1 MACVSNIPL
10 LQAIGAEAAR
20 FAVRAIFF
28 SLAGICALVGCILA
42 RRKLRRRYFD
52 RLAAAEFYVRQ
63 NWERIL
69 SGEISADNWRAAHDD
84 AEAITSLTL
93 DRLDA
98 SKSPAECAKLL
109 VFLRGSGLLDRI
121 MLDARR
127 LRKWRREVALV
138 RLGRTRA
145 PEAVP
150 ILVSALDDPRPGTQ
164 LAAVRG
170 LARTGLSTAAEA
182 MLERIVTGELAIEA
196 TSLLNA
202 LMICTRENPRLLL
215 PYLYVAKGPTREVL
229 ARVMAE
235 TASLAL
241 GDDLLLLTHDS
252 SAEVRASVARA
263 LAHADFAFAFAALD
277 RLAADPEWFVRL
289 RAVTS
294 LGHFR
299 EPRALP
305 ALLRGICDRSRHVR
319 QRAAEALACMPHSG
333 EVLRE
338 VLATNDGYALQA
350 FIAELDRVGEFHNLA
365 AALHLSAESATDT
378 SVAFESR
385 RLLRA
390 LEAGAEKLGSMMRIP
405 ALQKVPPQTHDEVVG
420 AGVFNRPADGQTSA
434 RQNTSS
440 PTMPATEKAC
450 RDRHIQ
456 PTHSPAKASLQST
469 PSAAH
474 KDEQQIAHSP
484 ARSA

>member
-1 MACVSNIPL
+1 MAATPREFTAHLMAYASNIPL

-20 FAVRAIFF
+20 FVVRAIVF
-28 SLAGICALVGCILA
+28 SIAGLFALIGFILA

-69 SGEISADNWRAAHDD
+69 SGAIPADDWRAAHDD

-98 SKSPAECAKLL
+98 SKSAPECAKLL

-127 LRKWRREVALV
+127 LRGWRREVALV

-150 ILVSALDDPRPGTQ
+150 ILVSALDDPRPATQ

-170 LARTGLSTAAEA
+170 LARTGLATAAEA

-215 PYLYVAKGPTREVL
+215 PYLYVAKGSVREVI

-241 GDDLLLLTHDS
+241 GDDLLLLTHDPS
-252 SAEVRASVARA
+252 PEVRASVARA
-263 LAHADFAFAFAALD
+263 LAHADFGFAFAALD
-277 RLAADPEWFVRL
+277 RLASDPEWFVRL

-294 LGHFR
+294 LGTFG
-299 EPRALP
+299 EARALP

-319 QRAAEALACMPHSG
+319 QRAAEALARMPYSG
-333 EVLRE
+333 EVLSE
-338 VLATNDGYALQA
+338 VLGTGDSYALQA
-350 FIAELDRVGEFHNLA
+350 FIAELDRAGEFDNLV
-365 AALHLSAESATDT
+365 AALTLSAESCTDP
-378 SVAFESR
+378 AADGESR
-385 RLLRA
+385 RLLDA
-390 LEAGAEKLGSMMRIP
+390 LAAGAEKLGAMMRIP
-405 ALQKVPPQTHDEVVG
+405 VLQKAPPQ
-420 AGVFNRPADGQTSA
+420 P
-434 RQNTSS
+434 
-440 PTMPATEKAC
+440 
-450 RDRHIQ
+450 IQ
-456 PTHSPAKASLQST
+456 PPRETLPQRTAPVREREAPQKV
-469 PSAAH
+469 AH
-474 KDEQQIAHSP
+474 MP

>member
-1 MACVSNIPL
+1 MACAFDIPI

-20 FAVRAIFF
+20 FVVRAIVF
-28 SLAGICALVGCILA
+28 SIAGIFALVGFILA
-42 RRKLRRRYFD
+42 RRRLRRRYFD

-69 SGEISADNWRAAHDD
+69 SGEISADDWRAAHDD

-98 SKSPAECAKLL
+98 SKNASECAKLL
-109 VFLRGSGLLDRI
+109 IFLRGSGLLDRI

-127 LRKWRREVALV
+127 LRGWRREVALV

-150 ILVSALDDPRPGTQ
+150 ILVSALDDPRPATQ

-170 LARTGLSTAAEA
+170 LARTGLATAAEA
-182 MLERIVTGELAIEA
+182 MLERIVSGELVIEA
-196 TSLLNA
+196 VSLLNA
-202 LMICTRENPRLLL
+202 LMICTRDNPRLLL
-215 PYLYVAKGPTREVL
+215 PYLYVGKGSVREVL

-241 GDDLLLLTHDS
+241 GDDLLLLAHDS
-252 SAEVRASVARA
+252 SPEVRASVARA
-263 LAHADFAFAFAALD
+263 LAHADFGFAFAALD
-277 RLAADPEWFVRL
+277 RLVADSEWFVRL

-299 EPRALP
+299 DARALP
-305 ALLRGICDRSRHVR
+305 ALLRGICDQSRHVR
-319 QRAAEALACMPHSG
+319 QRAAEALAHMPHSG

-338 VLATNDGYALQA
+338 VLGTADGYALQA
-350 FIAELDRVGEFHNLA
+350 FIAELDCAGEFANLV
-365 AALHLSAESATDT
+365 AALHLSAEST
-378 SVAFESR
+378 SDPSTSGESR
-385 RLLRA
+385 RLLSA
-390 LEAGAEKLGSMMRIP
+390 LEAGAEKLGAMMRIP
-405 ALQKVPPQTHDEVVG
+405 ALQKTEHPFEQKEEIKPLQPSEQQFSAPSTQASSQAPPQ
-420 AGVFNRPADGQTSA
+420 RPAPS
-434 RQNTSS
+434 
-440 PTMPATEKAC
+440 
-450 RDRHIQ
+450 RDRE
-456 PTHSPAKASLQST
+456 
-469 PSAAH
+469 PSNNVPQ
-474 KDEQQIAHSP
+474 KLAHSP

>member
-1 MACVSNIPL
+1 MAYGSDIPL
-10 LQAIGAEAAR
+10 LQAIGAEAAK
-20 FAVRAIFF
+20 FVFRAIIF
-28 SLAGICALVGCILA
+28 SVAGIFGLVGFILG

-52 RLAAAEFYVRQ
+52 RLAGAEFYVRQ

-69 SGEISADNWRAAHDD
+69 SGEISADDWRAAHDD
-84 AEAITSLTL
+84 AEAITALTL

-98 SKSPAECAKLL
+98 STDARECAKLL
-109 VFLRGSGLLDRI
+109 TFLRGAGLLDRM
-121 MLDARR
+121 MLEARR
-127 LRKWRREVALV
+127 SRGWRREVALV

-150 ILVSALDDPRPGTQ
+150 ILVAALDDPRGATQ

-170 LARTGLSTAAEA
+170 LARTGLAIAAEA

-202 LMICTRENPRLLL
+202 LMICTRDNPRLLL
-215 PYLYVAKGPTREVL
+215 PYLYVAKGAVREVL

-263 LAHADFAFAFAALD
+263 LAHAEFGFAFAALD
-277 RLAADPEWFVRL
+277 RLASDPEWFVRL

-294 LGHFR
+294 LGKFR
-299 EPRALP
+299 EARALP

-319 QRAAEALACMPHSG
+319 QRAAEALSRMPNCG

-338 VLATNDGYALQA
+338 VLGTGDSYALQA
-350 FIAELDRVGEFHNLA
+350 LVAELDRAGEFDNLV
-365 AALHLSAESATDT
+365 AALHLSLDSAADAAAGAES
-378 SVAFESR
+378 R
-385 RLLRA
+385 CLLRA
-390 LEAGAEKLGSMMRIP
+390 LEAGAEKLGAMMRIP
-405 ALQKVPPQTHDEVVG
+405 ALQKGEQQLEQAHE
-420 AGVFNRPADGQTSA
+420 RA
-434 RQNTSS
+434 R
-440 PTMPATEKAC
+440 E
-450 RDRHIQ
+450 
-456 PTHSPAKASLQST
+456 AKAQPASVQELAQKTTQRAPSREHEIAST
-469 PSAAH
+469 V
-474 KDEQQIAHSP
+474 AHSP
-484 ARSA
+484 ARGA